1 MKAHH
6 HGHEHELE
14 PEYGLPERLPV
25 AEQIVWQ
32 GSPHW
37 AEVFRQVFHARGLV
51 AYFSLVA
58 VIQILF
64 GYDATQGLAAAMG
77 HASWMVIPATMAIA
91 LFGAMAWLVAKTTV
105 YTITTKRVILRIGIV
120 LNVTFNLP
128 FKRIASADI
137 RLRPSGFGDIA
148 LQLVPEDK
156 IAFMHL
162 WPHAK
167 PWSLQH
173 PVPMMRCIPAA
184 ARVGELLREACKAHL
199 GQQVRDQPLPLR
211 GAATPSSSA
220 RPSLGRE
227 LTLS

>member
-14 PEYGLPERLPV
+14 PEYGLPERLPM
-25 AEQIVWQ
+25 AEQIIWQ

-37 AEVFRQVFHARGLV
+37 PDIFRQVFHARGLV

-58 VIQILF
+58 LVQILF
-64 GYDATQGLAAAMG
+64 HYDAAQGWSSAMG
-77 HASWMVIPATMAIA
+77 QASWVVMPATLAIA

-137 RLRPSGFGDIA
+137 RLRPSGLGDIA
-148 LQLVPEDK
+148 LQLVDDDK

-167 PWSLQH
+167 PWAFKQ
-173 PVPMMRCIPAA
+173 PIPMMRCIPAA
-184 ARVGELLREACKAHL
+184 ARVGELLRQACEAHL
-199 GQQVRDQPLPLR
+199 GQRLPEQSHPAVAVASR
-211 GAATPSSSA
+211 HD
-220 RPSLGRE
+220 RSLGQE
-227 LTLS
+227 MAQS